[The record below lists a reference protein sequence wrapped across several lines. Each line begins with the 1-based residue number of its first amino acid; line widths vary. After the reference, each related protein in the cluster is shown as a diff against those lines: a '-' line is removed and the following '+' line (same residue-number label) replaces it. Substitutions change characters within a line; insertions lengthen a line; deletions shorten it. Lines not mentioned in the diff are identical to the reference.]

1 MAKKKAKPE
10 LQKSEKAE
18 KDLSPYQQTI
28 KDIATSLLNQENWP
42 EILQDMLDGI
52 EEDVI
57 DCLET
62 DKGVPV
68 AIRED

>member
-10 LQKSEKAE
+10 LQKSETVE
-18 KDLSPYQQTI
+18 KDLTPYQQTV
-28 KDIATSLLNQENWP
+28 KDIATSLLNEENWP

-52 EEDVI
+52 EDDVI

-62 DKGVPV
+62 EKGIPI
-68 AIRED
+68 AIRKD